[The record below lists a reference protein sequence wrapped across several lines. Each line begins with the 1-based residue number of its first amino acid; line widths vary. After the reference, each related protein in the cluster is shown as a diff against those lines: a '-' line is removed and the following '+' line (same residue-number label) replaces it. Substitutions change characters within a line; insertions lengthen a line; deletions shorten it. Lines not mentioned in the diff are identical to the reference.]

1 MNVSEIL
8 QSIGILI
15 GGVVMGAGGLAYRNK
30 RSNGN
35 GNGSNKWVAEV
46 LKGQTDAIKDGNRV
60 LVDIRDLLVENRGE
74 NRVLIQESA
83 HTQRSLERL
92 HERLDQITL
101 NNHRS
106 T

>member
-35 GNGSNKWVAEV
+35 GNGTNKWIVEGM
-46 LKGQTDAIKDGNRV
+46 KDQTRV
-60 LVDIRDLLVENRGE
+60 LTDIRDILIETRGE
-74 NRVLIQESA
+74 NRALIQESA